1 MRTKEQMKNI
11 LELCRIGSV
20 FGTQNERKTM
30 FYLLGSL
37 LFAIAM
43 MAAFAVMI
51 DNFAQYRRAM
61 IAALRTLS
69 MDGFAASPTPAKPV
83 PFNRQPV
90 TALTPRQAAA

>member
-1 MRTKEQMKNI
+1 
-11 LELCRIGSV
+11 
-20 FGTQNERKTM
+20 M

-51 DNFAQYRRAM
+51 ASFAHYRRAM

-69 MDGFAASPTPAKPV
+69 LDGFAASPAPAKPV
-83 PFNRQPV
+83 PFKLQP
-90 TALTPRQAAA
+90 TTRLTLRQAAA

>member
-1 MRTKEQMKNI
+1 LEQIENI
-11 LELCRIGSV
+11 LELRRIGSV

-37 LFAIAM
+37 LFAVAM

-51 DNFAQYRRAM
+51 AGFAHYRRAM

-69 MDGFAASPTPAKPV
+69 LDGFAASPAPAKPV
-83 PFNRQPV
+83 PFKRQPG